1 MNNITEY
8 GQVVK
13 ISGSV
18 AHVKFQRSAACGRC
32 KACGMLAAQNEIIV
46 QVENTLGADV
56 GDSVAVSIRIQKA
69 MRASALAYVFPLLM
83 LVLGVFIGWLVSDS
97 LHMIK
102 DLAMALF
109 GLGFAV
115 LAFILL
121 KCTAPL
127 YNKSVGNVYKMI
139 SKKQE

>member
-56 GDSVAVSIRIQKA
+56 GDNVAVSIRIQRRCA
-69 MRASALAYVFPLLM
+69 RQRSRMCFR
-83 LVLGVFIGWLVSDS
+83 
-97 LHMIK
+97 
-102 DLAMALF
+102 
-109 GLGFAV
+109 
-115 LAFILL
+115 
-121 KCTAPL
+121 C
-127 YNKSVGNVYKMI
+127 
-139 SKKQE
+139 